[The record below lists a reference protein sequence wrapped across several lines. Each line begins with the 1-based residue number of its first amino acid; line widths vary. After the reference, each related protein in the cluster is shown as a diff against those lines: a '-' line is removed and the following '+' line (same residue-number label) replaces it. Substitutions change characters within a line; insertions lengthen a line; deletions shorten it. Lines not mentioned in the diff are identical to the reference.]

1 MKSNSFPL
9 SQKYLDF
16 INTVNN
22 VDADFLEGT
31 TASVPPQGG
40 RKHPHQEFIQIN
52 TANILFICG
61 GAFDGL
67 DKIIEKRTR
76 TTSVGFGAEIRS
88 KEEVNVGELLESIMP
103 GDLLKFGL
111 IPEFVGRLPIV
122 VTLEALDEEALVKIL
137 SEPKNALIKQ
147 YKKLFEMDN
156 VELEF
161 EEEALKAIAKEAIK
175 RKTGA
180 RGLRSIIEDTMKE
193 IMFDIPSNEQVVKV
207 IVSDETI
214 RTKNPQLVL
223 AENGKREK
231 LKIPKKTKSKKGI
244 ETA

>member
-1 MKSNSFPL
+1 
-9 SQKYLDF
+9 
-16 INTVNN
+16 
-22 VDADFLEGT
+22 
-31 TASVPPQGG
+31 
-40 RKHPHQEFIQIN
+40 
-52 TANILFICG
+52 
-61 GAFDGL
+61 
-67 DKIIEKRTR
+67 
-76 TTSVGFGAEIRS
+76 
-88 KEEVNVGELLESIMP
+88 MP

-161 EEEALKAIAKEAIK
+161 EEAALKAIAKEAIK

-193 IMFDIPSNEQVVKV
+193 IMFDIPSNEQVSKV
-207 IVSDETI
+207 IVNEETI
-214 RTKNPQLVL
+214 KTRNPQLVL
-223 AENGKREK
+223 AESGKREN
-231 LKIPKKTKSKKGI
+231 
-244 ETA
+244 